1 MDNTPQLFIVYTVI
15 VPVISMLMSI
25 LTSHC
30 DLSLTTTARNN
41 SEQHL
46 TQPHM
51 LADALLLDRCNLTT
65 PDAQQTSQG
74 RLADR

>member
-1 MDNTPQLFIVYTVI
+1 
-15 VPVISMLMSI
+15 MSI
-25 LTSHC
+25 LASRW
-30 DLSLTTTARNN
+30 DLSLTTVQNN

-46 TQPHM
+46 TQSHM